1 MKTLKTQTRTHLT
14 LAGLALVGAALVHGP
29 ARAEEPVTI
38 SLLSAPFGT
47 SSYVMGSALEE
58 ISKKANAGVRVTH
71 SESPG
76 FVFNITKLDK
86 EPELKKNTIVG
97 SGGGVLG
104 LATKGEA
111 PFKQKYPPLKL
122 IANYNLNSSW
132 LATLNDKIKTVEDLK
147 GKKVALGRRA
157 QINWAIQPA
166 TIIYDGY
173 GIGKNDIDIQY
184 VGTKEA
190 VDALLDGTVDAA
202 VVGGYVDPINNKMVL
217 SPQTTEFIA
226 SGRKAYQLNW
236 GADKVKKAASVVS
249 MENVT
254 IPAGLLPGQ
263 DKPLQGF
270 ADTVAWMAAPEFPD
284 DVAYKLTKMIIENI
298 KSFGDYHATGKLMSP
313 EGLVFG
319 WKVEDIHPGAL
330 RAYKE
335 AGIIK

>member
-1 MKTLKTQTRTHLT
+1 MNKIATFAKTHMG
-14 LAGLALVGAALVHGP
+14 LAGLVVAGAALLQVP

-47 SSYVMGSALEE
+47 SSYVMGAALEE
-58 ISKKANAGVRVTH
+58 ISKKAKSGVLVTH

-97 SGGGVLG
+97 FGGGVQG
-104 LATKGEA
+104 LAVSGSE
-111 PFKQKYPPLKL
+111 PFKKKYAPLKL

-132 LATLNDKIKTVEDLK
+132 LATLDDKIKTVNDLK

-166 TIIYDGY
+166 AIIFDGY
-173 GIGKNDIDIQY
+173 GIGKNDVNIQY

-202 VVGGYVDPINNKMVL
+202 VVGGYVDPFNKKMVL

-226 SGRKAYQLNW
+226 SGRKATQLEW
-236 GADKVKKAASVVS
+236 GADKVKKAAEVVS

-254 IPAGLLPGQ
+254 IPAGLVPGM
-263 DKPLQGF
+263 DKPMQGF
-270 ADTVAWMAAPEFPD
+270 ADTVAWMAAPELPD
-284 DVAYKLTKMIIENI
+284 DVAYKLTKMIIDNI